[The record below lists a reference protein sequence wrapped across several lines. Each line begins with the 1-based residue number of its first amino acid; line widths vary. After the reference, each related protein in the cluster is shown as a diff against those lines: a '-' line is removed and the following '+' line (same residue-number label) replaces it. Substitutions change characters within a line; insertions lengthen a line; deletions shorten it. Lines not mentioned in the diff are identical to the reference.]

1 MFFFLSLILLPMLNG
16 FIFPVTVL
24 KFGGTSIGSPERIK
38 GMSKII
44 KNEITKGK
52 IPAVVCSA
60 IGNTTN
66 ELINVGKNAMNG
78 HVCISDI
85 VNNHQNVCTELELP
99 GLQELDLDRM
109 FIEIENVLFQIKKNK
124 KITPRLKDKLSSYG
138 ELMSIRIISG
148 YLNKIGIESKFIDN
162 IGIITDEGFG
172 NAKILP
178 ETYSS
183 SGINDNIRKNEYT
196 TIIPGFIG
204 STSKKEITTLG
215 RSGSDLSASVI
226 AKACNAS
233 EIQFFKDVNGIMTC
247 DPRIIKNSKSI
258 SDLTYEEASEMANFG
273 AEVLHPSTMDP
284 LIESNIPVRIR
295 NSFNPSH
302 IGTSIRNK
310 RINDNLVTSLTIK
323 DEVNLIDIVS
333 SKMVGTCGFLKE
345 IFEIFDKHQISIDMI
360 STSEKSISLTLD
372 LNQNQSI
379 VKESLNEIGN
389 MYEIV
394 KHQNVSII
402 SLISDLSKSSIVI
415 SKVFNILEMNNI
427 NVLMMSLGA
436 SKVNIGLVVNKEDG
450 IFALKILHD
459 FFFE

>member
-1 MFFFLSLILLPMLNG
+1 MFFFLSLILLKMVNG
-16 FIFPVTVL
+16 FIPITVL

-44 KNEITKGK
+44 KNEINNEK
-52 IPAVVCSA
+52 IPVVVCSA

-162 IGIITDEGFG
+162 IGIITDNGFG

-183 SGINDNIRKNEYT
+183 SGINDSIRKNEYT

-310 RINDNLVTSLTIK
+310 RINNNLVTSLTIK

-333 SKMVGTCGFLKE
+333 SKMIGTCGFL
-345 IFEIFDKHQISIDMI
+345 
-360 STSEKSISLTLD
+360 L
-372 LNQNQSI
+372 
-379 VKESLNEIGN
+379 
-389 MYEIV
+389 
-394 KHQNVSII
+394 
-402 SLISDLSKSSIVI
+402 SLIHI
-415 SKVFNILEMNNI
+415 
-427 NVLMMSLGA
+427 
-436 SKVNIGLVVNKEDG
+436 
-450 IFALKILHD
+450 
-459 FFFE
+459 

>member
-1 MFFFLSLILLPMLNG
+1 MLNG

-52 IPAVVCSA
+52 IPVVVCSA

-85 VNNHQNVCTELELP
+85 VNNHQNVCTKLELP

-389 MYEIV
+389 IYDIV

-402 SLISDLSKSSIVI
+402 SLISDVSKSSIVI
-415 SKVFNILEMNNI
+415 SKVFKILEMNNV